1 MNKGCPHRIP
11 GEPVEGCERVAFRT
25 DATRKGPFLAT
36 TQGQRISLTPGVGG
50 QHRVTGG
57 AMKASDPGVKTVCQ
71 NKKAGH
77 DYYLDE
83 FMEAGIALMGAEVK
97 SLREGR
103 ANLADSYAKVKR
115 GEVFL
120 YNMHISPYPYAHG
133 IDLDPI
139 RTRKLLLKR
148 KEIKRLI
155 GKTEVKGYS
164 LIPTKVYFKR
174 GRAKVE
180 IALARGKKKYDKRRS
195 LKEKELKREMDQAR
209 GKLPY

>member
-1 MNKGCPHRIP
+1 M
-11 GEPVEGCERVAFRT
+11 
-25 DATRKGPFLAT
+25 
-36 TQGQRISLTPGVGG
+36 
-50 QHRVTGG
+50 
-57 AMKASDPGVKTVCQ
+57 VCQ

-77 DYYLDE
+77 DFYLDE
-83 FMEAGIALMGAEVK
+83 FIEAGMVLLGPEVK

-103 ANLADSYAKVKR
+103 ANLVDSYARVKR

-120 YNMHISPYPYAHG
+120 YNMHISPYPFAHG
-133 IDLDPI
+133 ADLDPR
-139 RTRKLLLKR
+139 RTRKLLLNR

-155 GKTEVKGYS
+155 GKTELKGYS

-209 GKLPY
+209 KKGIY

>member
-1 MNKGCPHRIP
+1 MPAIR
-11 GEPVEGCERVAFRT
+11 E
-25 DATRKGPFLAT
+25 
-36 TQGQRISLTPGVGG
+36 S
-50 QHRVTGG
+50 
-57 AMKASDPGVKTVCQ
+57 GVKMVCQ

-83 FMEAGIALMGAEVK
+83 FIEAGMVLLGPEVK

-103 ANLADSYAKVKR
+103 ANLVDSYARVKR

-120 YNMHISPYPYAHG
+120 YNMHISPYPFAHG
-133 IDLDPI
+133 ADLDPR
-139 RTRKLLLKR
+139 RTRKLLLNR

-209 GKLPY
+209 KKGIY